1 VNAKIVVCGTET
13 ITHPT
18 QASYTKSLDVGASA
32 TPFDVDLMPLF
43 TSSDTYCPSNS
54 FHLKITDT
62 TLAAATN
69 PSVADSLNYYIS
81 GSTMK
86 LFAKKDAVYNFYI
99 YAVSV
104 SGA

>member
-1 VNAKIVVCGTET
+1 MVCGTET

-18 QASYTKSLDVGASA
+18 QANYAKTLDVGASA
-32 TPFDVDLMPLF
+32 TPFDVDLIPLF
-43 TSSDTYCPSNS
+43 TSSDAYCPANS
-54 FHLKITDT
+54 FHVKTTDT

-69 PSVADSLNYYIS
+69 PSVADALNYYLS

-86 LFAKKDAVYNFYI
+86 LFAQKDAVYNFFI